1 MSTPLNSVS
10 TTSAGPPGA
19 RREPGLADAPAA
31 SALPHGLPA
40 ELAIVIPTY
49 NEIDNIEPL
58 VDAIAAALVGQ
69 RWELI
74 FVDDNSPDH
83 TAARIRAL
91 ALVDPRIRVVHR
103 FGRRGLSSA
112 CVEGILATAAPYI
125 AVMDADMQHDEAILG
140 SMLSRLRLG
149 DVDLV
154 IGSRYVEGGGMGEW
168 SRARVSMSRIA
179 TGLATRL
186 TRTPIRDSMSGFF
199 MLTRTAFMS
208 ALPQLSSVGFK
219 VLLDI
224 AASAPEPLRVAEVPY
239 TFRVRRQGESKL
251 DSLVV
256 WEYLQLLIDKTIGH
270 VVPVRFVS
278 FALVGSFGLV
288 VHFTVLSLLFLVF
301 GVPFAL
307 AQAAATLVATTNNF
321 MLNNVLT
328 YRDQRLAGWMLFWGW
343 LTFNAVCATGAVANV
358 GIARW
363 LFDHHSAWELSALAG
378 IAVTTVWNYAMS
390 SVFTWRKK
398 K

>member
-1 MSTPLNSVS
+1 LNSVF
-10 TTSAGPPGA
+10 TTSATPPATQGE
-19 RREPGLADAPAA
+19 RGLPSAA
-31 SALPHGLPA
+31 AAGALPQGLPA

-58 VDAIAAALVGQ
+58 VDAIGAALAGQ
-69 RWELI
+69 RWEVV
-74 FVDDNSPDH
+74 FVDDDSPDD

-91 ALVDPRIRVVHR
+91 AQVDPRIRVVHR

-112 CVEGILATAAPYI
+112 CVEGILATSAPYV
-125 AVMDADMQHDEAILG
+125 AVMDADMQHDEALLG
-140 SMLSRLRLG
+140 SMLGRLRLG

-154 IGSRYVEGGGMGEW
+154 IGSRYVEGGGTGDW
-168 SRARVSMSRIA
+168 SRARVLMSRIA

-208 ALPQLSSVGFK
+208 ALPQLSTVGFK

-224 AASAPEPLRVAEVPY
+224 AASAPQPLRVAEVPY
-239 TFRVRRQGESKL
+239 TFRARRQGESKL

-278 FALVGSFGLV
+278 FALVGSFGLA
-288 VHFTVLSLLFLVF
+288 VHFTVLSLLFLAV
-301 GVPFAL
+301 GLPFAV
-307 AQAAATLVATTNNF
+307 AQGAATLVATTNNF

-328 YRDQRLAGWMLFWGW
+328 YRDQRLAGWALFRGW
-343 LTFNAVCATGAVANV
+343 LTFNAVCAIGAFANV

-363 LFDHHSAWELSALAG
+363 LFDHYSAWELSALAG

-398 K
+398 S